1 MACPHFHWEH
11 NPLLE
16 IWREKHDK
24 DGNPNIVL
32 ESYSPEESISIFKEA
47 LSSNTVSCDLLLC
60 QMQIN
65 ETRNNLQAREDD
77 TSLKFEIVKFGGDN
91 FKLKHYVR
99 DLKH

>member
-1 MACPHFHWEH
+1 MACPDFQWEH

-24 DGNPNIVL
+24 DGNSNIVL
-32 ESYSPEESISIFKEA
+32 ESYSPEESVPIFKEA

-65 ETRNNLQAREDD
+65 GTRNNLQAREDD
-77 TSLKFEIVKFGGDN
+77 TFLKF
-91 FKLKHYVR
+91 LSSLR
-99 DLKH
+99 L